1 MKKIIS
7 IALALLMVAVMLP
20 VMAMA
25 ADTLP
30 DPENGI
36 ITLTKSYM
44 VKGETVVLDLQGNTI
59 EGANIFVCD
68 GGSLTI
74 KNGTVNTTINV
85 YGGKDKTTRLSIE
98 SDVVITTPF
107 GIRLEGGAN
116 GLGQEFAKDLNDYK
130 TDKGNGTYGK
140 SVIDFAGTINCTD
153 AGIWLYGNIGHSD
166 AVEDMIDPSHN
177 VVNIKNGA
185 KINVTGSGSDGIG
198 LMGCVTVNVEEGA
211 SISAGE
217 AAVFVKAGT
226 LNVSGGTLTATDNGP
241 ADSILANGNGAEA
254 GVAAAV
260 AVTGTYNKFHPITV
274 NINGG
279 TFTNVNG
286 NAVFVGHSV
295 SGNAAVPYTKGVDVN
310 ITGGNFVSAPGKQ
323 AVLIQER
330 VDGDASSYAD
340 NRANAVAG
348 GTFSS
353 DVTPYVGQNILVVT
367 DENNNYYV
375 GNTAKDTVQNAT
387 GGTFTVVRAVPHE
400 PVVFENVKPGVT
412 IKNGTD
418 EKVTVNGND
427 VPNGGSYTVP
437 GAPIIIYTPDNEPA
451 FLSGANQVVAPGA
464 AATFRIDEEYDR
476 LLAVA
481 VDGVT
486 LDKSNYEAWS
496 GSTYIK
502 LLPKFMKT
510 LSVGTHTLTA
520 YFTSHTVSTT
530 FTISEG
536 AKNPATGA
544 NDFVGVAAA
553 MAVVSLLGAAAVI
566 RKK

>member
-1 MKKIIS
+1 MKKVIS

-30 DPENGI
+30 DPVNGI

-44 VKGETVVLDLQGNTI
+44 VKDETVVLDLKGNTI
-59 EGANIFVCD
+59 TGNSIFVCD

-74 KNGTVNTTINV
+74 KNGTVNTTIMV
-85 YGGKDKTTRLSIE
+85 YGGEDKTTKLSIE
-98 SDVVITTPF
+98 SDVVITTAF
-107 GIRLEGGAN
+107 GIRLEGGVN
-116 GLGQEFAKDLNDYK
+116 GKGDEFASNPDVYK
-130 TDKGNGTYGK
+130 TNTGTYGK
-140 SVIDFAGTINCTD
+140 SEINFAGTINCTD

-166 AVEDMIDPSHN
+166 AVKDMIDPSHN

-279 TFTNVNG
+279 TFTNVSG

-437 GAPIIIYTPDNEPA
+437 GAPIIIYTPTEDTSKADN
-451 FLSGANQVVAPGA
+451 Q
-464 AATFRIDEEYDR
+464 
-476 LLAVA
+476 
-481 VDGVT
+481 
-486 LDKSNYEAWS
+486 
-496 GSTYIK
+496 
-502 LLPKFMKT
+502 
-510 LSVGTHTLTA
+510 
-520 YFTSHTVSTT
+520 
-530 FTISEG
+530 
-536 AKNPATGA
+536 KNPSTGA